1 VYRLKLIR
9 ERFGDLMINV
19 DSFIKN
25 FRHLPQDVKTTVMRQ
40 CRATPAFF
48 VQLRRS

>member
-1 VYRLKLIR
+1 MYRLKPIR

-25 FRHLPQDVKTTVMRQ
+25 FRHLPQDIRTTVIRHTVEQ
-40 CRATPAFF
+40 YLTGVPKKF
-48 VQLRRS
+48 